1 VVHARPFSRSP
12 RLKSKIG
19 RYEALSLPAGLAGQP
34 AVVREIIAKTPR
46 RLTPCQCD
54 VSSWTDAV
62 EKGFEIIAEQ

>member
-1 VVHARPFSRSP
+1 
-12 RLKSKIG
+12 
-19 RYEALSLPAGLAGQP
+19 
-34 AVVREIIAKTPR
+34 VVREIIAKTPR